1 MCSRARVSIDGQFIA
16 QIDTS
21 TVIQEGYQAVPF
33 SAMGLTPGAHTLTID
48 VVGRNGEPAGNGR
61 ASRDRRLRCLLTG
74 RRET

>member
-21 TVIQEGYQAVPF
+21 TVIQEGYQAVLF

-48 VVGRNGEPAGNGR
+48 VVGRNGEPAGATVER
-61 ASRDRRLRCLLTG
+61 VVIDAFDVF
-74 RRET
+74 